1 MKTLIKD
8 ATLVLTHG
16 YAENGYVI
24 CEDGIITAVGSGE
37 CPKENKENFDRVI
50 SAEGNYLAPG
60 FVDIH
65 VHGGVG
71 HEFID
76 GTEEAFND
84 ILRAHHK
91 GGTTTILPTFSSAK
105 QETYRKVI
113 PFYNDYKSREDSIE
127 GIPHL
132 AGIHMEGPYFS
143 LAQAGAQIPGIIRD
157 PLREEYEEILA
168 MTPHVLRW
176 SVACELDSALEM
188 GEALE
193 KRGISVSI
201 GHSDATTEQ
210 AEEAISHGYK
220 SVTHLYS
227 SCSIVHRNAPF
238 REGGL
243 VEAAFLRDE
252 LDVEIIADG
261 AHLPR
266 ELLQLIYKIKGPDK
280 IALVTDCIR
289 YGGKKYEEGEKVY
302 DPICDH
308 WLTIE
313 RNVAVMPDR
322 SCFAGSLSTT
332 SHLVRTMVKLT
343 PAPLYEAVRM
353 ASLVPARM
361 VGMDDRIGS
370 IEVGKQGDFVIL
382 DSDLQVKT
390 VILDGEVSVI
400 NQQ

>member
-8 ATLVLTHG
+8 ATLVLKDG
-16 YAENGYVI
+16 YLKNGYVV
-24 CEDGIITAVGSGE
+24 CEDGVIKTIGSGAYPE
-37 CPKENKENFDRVI
+37 ADYSEII
-50 SAEGNYLAPG
+50 SAKGNYLAPG

-76 GTEEAFND
+76 GTEEAFNE

-91 GGTTTILPTFSSAK
+91 GGTTTIVPTFSSATL
-105 QETYRKVI
+105 ETYLKVI
-113 PFYNDYKSREDSIE
+113 KFYNEYKDREDSIE

-132 AGIHMEGPYFS
+132 AGIHMEGPYFAP
-143 LAQAGAQIPGIIRD
+143 AQAGAQIPEIIRL
-157 PLREEYEEILA
+157 PKAEEYEAILDA
-168 MTPHVLRW
+168 TPHIIRW
-176 SVACELDSALEM
+176 AIACELDGALEM

-201 GHSDATTEQ
+201 GHSDATTEE
-210 AEEAISHGYK
+210 AEEAINHGYK

-252 LDVEIIADG
+252 LDVEIIGDG

-266 ELLQLIYKIKGPDK
+266 ELLQLIYKIKGSDK

-289 YGGKKYEEGEKVY
+289 YGGKQYEEGEKVY

-343 PAPLYEAVRM
+343 PAPLYEAVKM
-353 ASLVPARM
+353 ASLIPARII
-361 VGMDDRIGS
+361 GLDKQIGS
-370 IEVGKQGDFVIL
+370 IEEGKKGDFVIL
-382 DSDLQVKT
+382 DKDLQVKT
-390 VILDGEVSVI
+390 VILDGEISI
-400 NQQ
+400 EN

>member
-8 ATLVLTHG
+8 ATLILKDG
-16 YAENGYVI
+16 YLENGYVV
-24 CEDGIITAVGSGE
+24 CEDGVIKAVGSGVYPE
-37 CPKENKENFDRVI
+37 ADYSEII
-50 SAEGNYLAPG
+50 SANGNYLAPG

-76 GTEEAFND
+76 GTEEAFTE

-91 GGTTTILPTFSSAK
+91 GGTTTILPTFSSATLD
-105 QETYRKVI
+105 TYRKVI
-113 PFYNDYKSREDSIE
+113 PFYNEYKDREDSIK

-132 AGIHMEGPYFS
+132 AGIHMEGPYFAP
-143 LAQAGAQIPGIIRD
+143 AQAGAQIPGIIRN
-157 PLREEYEEILA
+157 PIREEYEEILN
-168 MTPHVLRW
+168 MTPHILRW
-176 SVACELDSALEM
+176 SVACELEGALEM
-188 GEALE
+188 GDVLE

-201 GHSDATTEQ
+201 GHSDATTDQ
-210 AEEAISHGYK
+210 AEEAIAPGYS

-252 LDVEIIADG
+252 LDVEIIGDG

-266 ELLQLIYKIKGPDK
+266 ELLQLIYKIKGSDK

-289 YGGKKYEEGEKVY
+289 YGGKHYEEGEKVY

-343 PAPLYEAVRM
+343 PAPLYEAVKM
-353 ASLVPARM
+353 ASLIPAKI
-361 VGMDDRIGS
+361 VGLDKQIGS
-370 IEVGKQGDFVIL
+370 IEEGKKGDFVIL
-382 DSDLQVKT
+382 DKDLQVKT
-390 VILDGEVSVI
+390 VILDGEISI
-400 NQQ
+400 EN

>member
-8 ATLVLTHG
+8 ATLVLPDG
-16 YAENGYVI
+16 YLEKGYVVCENGRI
-24 CEDGIITAVGSGE
+24 SAIGSGAH
-37 CPKENKENFDRVI
+37 PQENFDSII
-50 SAEGNYLAPG
+50 SAKGNYLSPG

-76 GTEEAFND
+76 GTENAFND

-91 GGTTTILPTFSSAK
+91 GGTTTIVPTLSSASL
-105 QETYRKVI
+105 EDYLKVI
-113 PFYNDYKSREDSIE
+113 SLYNDYKSREDTID

-132 AGIHMEGPYFS
+132 AGIHMEGPYFAP
-143 LAQAGAQIPGIIRD
+143 AQAGAQRPGIIRL
-157 PLREEYEEILA
+157 PKAEEYNAILDA
-168 MTPHVLRW
+168 TPHIIRW
-176 SVACELDSALEM
+176 SIACELEGALEM
-188 GEALE
+188 GDALAR
-193 KRGISVSI
+193 KGISVSI

-210 AEEAISHGYK
+210 AEIAIDHGYK

-243 VEAAFLRDE
+243 VEAAFLRED

-266 ELLQLIYKIKGPDK
+266 ELLQLIYKIKGPDR

-289 YGGKKYEEGEKVY
+289 YGGKKYDEGEKVY

-322 SCFAGSLSTT
+322 SCFAGSLATT

-343 PAPLYEAVRM
+343 PAPLYEAVKM
-353 ASLVPARM
+353 ASLVPARLI
-361 VGMDDRIGS
+361 GLDKDIGS
-370 IEVGKQGDFVIL
+370 IENGKKGDFVIL
-382 DSDLQVKT
+382 DKDLQVT
-390 VILDGEVSVI
+390 AVILDGKISTE
-400 NQQ
+400 NKDL